1 MRTTTKIPHPVLDI
15 NIYLRENT
23 YVIKIVLNQYEQ
35 VYRIKQIDVNE
46 LSDVEKMLTN
56 EFLDKV
62 YMRFVEMSKDFK
74 KSFNTINTIDHE

>member
-1 MRTTTKIPHPVLDI
+1 MRTTKKISHPVLDI
-15 NIYLRENT
+15 NIYWRENT
-23 YVIKIVLNQYEQ
+23 YMIKIVLNQYEQ

-46 LSDVEKMLTN
+46 FSDVEKMLTN